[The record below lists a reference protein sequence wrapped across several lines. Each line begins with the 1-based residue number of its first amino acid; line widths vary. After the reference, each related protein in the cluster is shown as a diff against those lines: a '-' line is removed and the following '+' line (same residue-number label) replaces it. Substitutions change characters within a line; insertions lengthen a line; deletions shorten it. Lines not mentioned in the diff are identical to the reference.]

1 MFSNMLSVLIRE
13 VRFEYLPQNIK
24 TSTTSELKVRIMNA
38 KRNATL
44 KTKQQA
50 WHPHLK
56 RKKLRY
62 LILVAKYTTKRQVTT
77 KVALRH
83 RKLRAL

>member
-1 MFSNMLSVLIRE
+1 MFSNMLSVLIQE

-38 KRNATL
+38 KRNAIF

-50 WHPHLK
+50 WHPHSK
-56 RKKLRY
+56 RKKN
-62 LILVAKYTTKRQVTT
+62 
-77 KVALRH
+77 
-83 RKLRAL
+83 